1 MSIKIKAR
9 IIRELFHRDDYYILA
24 CTPLESNREVK
35 LNQYGG
41 FTIVGNLPYL
51 TVDHEYEL
59 EIVEGKASKYG
70 INYVVKDVPT
80 LAKKD
85 LKNISDEEK
94 FSILKVA
101 TSSDRI
107 ANNILNAYPNF
118 IEDVVT
124 KSDEELTECID
135 LKKIKG
141 VGETYFNAYKRIL
154 KEKYKYIF
162 FVKMEEIKAYDL
174 TIDDAKILF
183 KKWSDQNY
191 IINKIKENPYNIMIE
206 VCGKSF
212 KTVDTLLKKIRPDL
226 IHSEQR
232 CEAVVMDILHRNEY
246 DGHSRLNGHYLF
258 RIMKDSYNC
267 EDLKDILVATCEKS
281 SDIYYDK
288 STKDLSLFTTYMR
301 EVNIASYA
309 RTANNNVTP
318 LDIDIESFR
327 QLENGITLTD
337 EQLGAVRNF
346 KDYNFSILAGFGG
359 AGKTSSVLAIVNVC
373 KYIGLSMTLLAP
385 TGSASLRLTEA
396 TNVKASTIHLKCLKD
411 KEINTDVLIVDECSM
426 VDLEVFSMMMN
437 CISNPNIRIVLVG
450 DYAQLVP
457 VGIGTVFADLIQS
470 KIVPTTILDRVFRY
484 GNSGIAFAGA
494 NTRQGRDF
502 FDDNEVKNINGRLN
516 IMGDWDFYERESDE
530 DICKEVITQYKNL
543 RAKHINKNDI
553 LVLSAYNVDSCGTYK
568 INELIQEEFNPPK
581 KNEKY
586 FERKIDRYG
595 KITFRV
601 GDRVINKKNNY
612 SALTYDSWLEIEK
625 SGGVL
630 SEDDVETTVIF
641 NGQRGDVVDI
651 NDKVMVVKFDE
662 QLIVFDKLQ
671 VYNLLLG
678 YAISVHASQGQ
689 EANYVICVVT
699 ESQNRLMNRNLLYV
713 GNTRAKKH
721 HINVGQVKAYKDALL
736 VDGVE
741 ERATWLLDLLTEN
754 IDEKTA

>member
-1 MSIKIKAR
+1 
-9 IIRELFHRDDYYILA
+9 
-24 CTPLESNREVK
+24 
-35 LNQYGG
+35 
-41 FTIVGNLPYL
+41 
-51 TVDHEYEL
+51 
-59 EIVEGKASKYG
+59 
-70 INYVVKDVPT
+70 
-80 LAKKD
+80 
-85 LKNISDEEK
+85 
-94 FSILKVA
+94 
-101 TSSDRI
+101 
-107 ANNILNAYPNF
+107 
-118 IEDVVT
+118 
-124 KSDEELTECID
+124 
-135 LKKIKG
+135 
-141 VGETYFNAYKRIL
+141 
-154 KEKYKYIF
+154 
-162 FVKMEEIKAYDL
+162 
-174 TIDDAKILF
+174 
-183 KKWSDQNY
+183 
-191 IINKIKENPYNIMIE
+191 
-206 VCGKSF
+206 
-212 KTVDTLLKKIRPDL
+212 
-226 IHSEQR
+226 
-232 CEAVVMDILHRNEY
+232 
-246 DGHSRLNGHYLF
+246 
-258 RIMKDSYNC
+258 
-267 EDLKDILVATCEKS
+267 
-281 SDIYYDK
+281 
-288 STKDLSLFTTYMR
+288 
-301 EVNIASYA
+301 
-309 RTANNNVTP
+309 
-318 LDIDIESFR
+318 
-327 QLENGITLTD
+327 
-337 EQLGAVRNF
+337 
-346 KDYNFSILAGFGG
+346 
-359 AGKTSSVLAIVNVC
+359 
-373 KYIGLSMTLLAP
+373 
-385 TGSASLRLTEA
+385 
-396 TNVKASTIHLKCLKD
+396 
-411 KEINTDVLIVDECSM
+411 
-426 VDLEVFSMMMN
+426 MMMN

-699 ESQNRLMNRNLLYV
+699 ESQSRLMNRNLLYV
-713 GNTRAKKH
+713 GNTRAKKY
-721 HINVGQVKAYKDALL
+721 HINVGQINAYKDALL

-741 ERATWLLDLLTEN
+741 ERDTWLLDLLTGN
-754 IDEKTA
+754 IEEKTA